1 MTTKLME
8 QNARIAQ
15 AQTEIIINAPREKV
29 FAAWFEHTADW
40 FYHSEE
46 TKTSHPTICE
56 KHIGGR
62 FYTALPDEGFNVL
75 GELTMIK
82 PNNKIRIRGD
92 CTMPLAV
99 LMNITVSFEDT
110 DGGTRVNIDHR
121 MSGEVSEGMAEEFE
135 AGWLDGL
142 EKLKALLEA

>member
-1 MTTKLME
+1 MSTKLME
-8 QNARIAQ
+8 QYARNAN
-15 AQTEIIINAPREKV
+15 AQTQITINAPRETV
-29 FAAWFEHTADW
+29 FNAWFDHTADW

-56 KHIGGR
+56 KRIGGK
-62 FYTALPDEGFNVL
+62 FYTDLPDDGFNVL

-92 CTMPLAV
+92 CTMPFAV
-99 LMNITVSFEDT
+99 LMNITVSFEDA
-110 DGGTRVNIDHR
+110 DGGTCVSIDHR
-121 MSGEVSEGMAEEFE
+121 MSGEINDGMAEEFE

-142 EKLKALLEA
+142 EKLKTLLEA